1 MIPTGQDWC
10 DDEDLFCLATD
21 SGGGPF
27 GNLSAYFSSLAAQIA
42 AEILAEK
49 AALADTLSQADCTIE
64 VFSRPTPSGGP
75 GKGKGNHTY
84 IYIFGT
90 LLPPSGEMIEGGPID
105 GKLTGQINPPGQ
117 GLAAGKWNASDP
129 DNSTN
134 HEIGSALDEP
144 GCVMSLE
151 LLNAVNNYNSGP
163 KVAYTFLSG
172 FSYNSNAFTYTLL
185 EDIGEATYF
194 GHPSGFTPGSGSNG
208 ARADDTVKKKRY
220 LLPSLAIAALTYLL
234 RAQQGPAMG
243 SAEYAYVPSFIS
255 TTSAPGYT
263 QLVAFPPRGEPR
275 KIPIRNSGPPFAY
288 SPDGTALYG
297 QCTPYPS
304 KGSEPLE
311 IAFCKIDLKTGSTTP
326 VPGSERLIALDVAVS
341 PREDCILV
349 SGLFEGERNRPGLF
363 QLTLANGNIR
373 SVLRGR

>member
-1 MIPTGQDWC
+1 
-10 DDEDLFCLATD
+10 
-21 SGGGPF
+21 
-27 GNLSAYFSSLAAQIA
+27 
-42 AEILAEK
+42 
-49 AALADTLSQADCTIE
+49 
-64 VFSRPTPSGGP
+64 
-75 GKGKGNHTY
+75 
-84 IYIFGT
+84 
-90 LLPPSGEMIEGGPID
+90 
-105 GKLTGQINPPGQ
+105 
-117 GLAAGKWNASDP
+117 
-129 DNSTN
+129 
-134 HEIGSALDEP
+134 
-144 GCVMSLE
+144 
-151 LLNAVNNYNSGP
+151 
-163 KVAYTFLSG
+163 
-172 FSYNSNAFTYTLL
+172 
-185 EDIGEATYF
+185 
-194 GHPSGFTPGSGSNG
+194 
-208 ARADDTVKKKRY
+208 
-220 LLPSLAIAALTYLL
+220 
-234 RAQQGPAMG
+234 MG

-373 SVLRGR
+373 SVLVGDKPSVRPAWRHLSISADSTRALASYKGRLELVDLAQGKTESLANGLFAAAWSPDGEWLAAVEDGDQGRTILMDAKTLQRRRTLGASALGWSPDSHYLIGTKSCGPDFDTLETIDVGTGGRAIVESSRCQVNQATIGWVSKDVFRK